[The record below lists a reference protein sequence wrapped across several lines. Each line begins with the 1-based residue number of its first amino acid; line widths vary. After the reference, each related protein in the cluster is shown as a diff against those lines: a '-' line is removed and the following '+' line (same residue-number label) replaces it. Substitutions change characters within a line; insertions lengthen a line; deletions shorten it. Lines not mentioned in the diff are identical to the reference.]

1 MPQIVVSEMMHGKLV
16 KMRND
21 RSLNSVE
28 AVIAKL
34 LDKNYAI
41 DYILDELQF
50 ADDLLGAAFPS
61 IKEKVAKDF
70 AMLRMRIAEDA
81 RKVV

>member
-1 MPQIVVSEMMHGKLV
+1 MPQIVVSEQMHAKLM

-21 RSLNSVE
+21 RALNSIE
-28 AVIAKL
+28 AVIGKL

-50 ADDLLGAAFPS
+50 ADDLLSASFPTV
-61 IKEKVAKDF
+61 KEKIARDF
-70 AMLRMRIAEDA
+70 ALLRMNIAEES
-81 RKVV
+81 RKVI